1 MNHTSPNS
9 QNDLQSLSPLHSSH
23 RVRRSVAMSNSTS
36 GIERTARRLTSFEV
50 WICRQWSGVYRCEFE
65 SLVQLCHISLN
76 SRWIYFVSSVCL
88 SCKLDFILF
97 CCVSIR
103 LLKIIWLHGFTSRQ
117 ILREEK
123 GNFCLSFGRKHTG
136 RKIAWIITHLFVHNT
151 VRGES
156 CFNKTQAR
164 HVYSTWEYFKYK
176 PETIVMCMI
185 HLYVDWPSKVVYM
198 QAGIAAWLW
207 PPLNLLGRVWFVTAC
222 SGSSYR
228 SGANS
233 FVMCCCFF
241 FFL

>member
-9 QNDLQSLSPLHSSH
+9 QNDLQSSSPLHSSH

-65 SLVQLCHISLN
+65 SLVLLCHISLN

-103 LLKIIWLHGFTSRQ
+103 LPKIIWLHGFTSRQ

-123 GNFCLSFGRKHTG
+123 GNFFYLLVENIQEEKLPGLSRTCLYIILWEAKAVLTRRKRDTYIVLG
-136 RKIAWIITHLFVHNT
+136 
-151 VRGES
+151 
-156 CFNKTQAR
+156 
-164 HVYSTWEYFKYK
+164 STLS
-176 PETIVMCMI
+176 T
-185 HLYVDWPSKVVYM
+185 
-198 QAGIAAWLW
+198 
-207 PPLNLLGRVWFVTAC
+207 N
-222 SGSSYR
+222 
-228 SGANS
+228 
-233 FVMCCCFF
+233 
-241 FFL
+241 